1 MEHKM
6 KIKAVLFDLDG
17 TLLPM
22 DQDLFIKAYLGGL
35 VSVLAPRGYDPKM
48 IAGALIKS
56 TDAMIAND
64 GAKTNEEVFWDS
76 FSAILG
82 DSVRGEEDNLR
93 GFYEGD
99 FQKVKGVC
107 GYNPEAKKLV
117 DRLNELG
124 LTVVLATNPLFP
136 AIATESRI
144 RWAGLSPEDFALY
157 TTYESSRY
165 CKPNT
170 KYYEAILSHLGLS
183 AEECI
188 MVGNDVGDD
197 MVAKRLGMQVFLLT
211 DDLINKSGE
220 DINNYPHGDFMRL
233 SEFIDEVLNEN
244 Q

>member
-1 MEHKM
+1 M

-48 IAGALIKS
+48 IAGALMKS

-64 GAKTNEEVFWDS
+64 GSKTNEEVFWDS

-93 GFYEGD
+93 AFYEGD
-99 FQKVKGVC
+99 FQKIKGVC
-107 GYNPEAKKLV
+107 GYNPEAKALV
-117 DRLNELG
+117 ETLKAKG
-124 LTVVLATNPLFP
+124 VKIILATNPLFP

-170 KYYEAILSHLGLS
+170 KYYEAILSQLGLS
-183 AEECI
+183 AEECV
-188 MVGNDVGDD
+188 MVGNDTGDD
-197 MVAKRLGMQVFLLT
+197 MVAKELGMGVFLLT

-220 DINNYPHGDFMRL
+220 DINNYPHGSFDDL
-233 SEFIDEVLNEN
+233 KEYLEDLI
-244 Q
+244 

>member
-1 MEHKM
+1 M

-22 DQDLFIKAYLGGL
+22 DQDVFIKAYLGGL
-35 VSVLAPRGYDPKM
+35 VGVLAPKGYDPRM

-56 TDAMIAND
+56 TDAMKVND
-64 GAKTNEEVFWDS
+64 GRKTNEEVFWDN

-82 DSVRGEEDNLR
+82 EGIRDEEENLR
-93 GFYEGD
+93 AFYDGD
-99 FQKVKGVC
+99 FQKVKNVC
-107 GYNPEAKKLV
+107 GYNPKAKELV
-117 DRLNELG
+117 DRLNKQG
-124 LTVVLATNPLFP
+124 VRVILATSPLFP

-144 RWAGLSPEDFALY
+144 RWAGLSPEDFELY
-157 TTYESSRY
+157 TTYENSIY

-170 KYYEAILSHLGLS
+170 KYYEAILSQIGLS

-188 MVGNDVGDD
+188 MVGNDTGDD

-220 DINNYPHGDFMRL
+220 DINNYPHGSFDDL
-233 SEFIDEVLNEN
+233 KAYLEDLI
-244 Q
+244 

>member
-1 MEHKM
+1 M

-22 DQDLFIKAYLGGL
+22 DQDVFIKAYLGGL
-35 VSVLAPRGYDPKM
+35 VGVLAPKGYDPRM

-56 TDAMIAND
+56 TDAMKVND
-64 GAKTNEEVFWDS
+64 GRKTNEEVFWDN

-82 DSVRGEEDNLR
+82 EGIRDEEENLR
-93 GFYEGD
+93 AFYDGD
-99 FQKVKGVC
+99 FQKVKNVC
-107 GYNPEAKKLV
+107 GYNPKAKELV
-117 DRLNELG
+117 DRLNKQG
-124 LTVVLATNPLFP
+124 VRVILATSPLFP

-144 RWAGLSPEDFALY
+144 RWAGLSPEDFELY
-157 TTYESSRY
+157 TTYENSIY

-170 KYYEAILSHLGLS
+170 KYYEAILSQIGLS

-188 MVGNDVGDD
+188 MVGNDTGDY

-220 DINNYPHGDFMRL
+220 DINNYPHGSFDDL
-233 SEFIDEVLNEN
+233 KAYLEDLI
-244 Q
+244 